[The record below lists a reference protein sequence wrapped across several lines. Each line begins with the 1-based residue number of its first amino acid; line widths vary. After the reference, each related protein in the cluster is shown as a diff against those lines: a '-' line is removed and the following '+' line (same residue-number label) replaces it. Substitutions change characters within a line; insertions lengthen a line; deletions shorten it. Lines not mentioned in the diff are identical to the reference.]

1 MGRKKIRDAVPV
13 GSILDDVFH
22 RMGLKPALSR
32 QNIIYLWPKLVNSAV
47 ARHAVAEKIVGSTL
61 HVVVDSSVWMN
72 ELAAIKDVLLGKV
85 NSCLKSSA
93 APITDIRFF
102 QRSSLK
108 RSGTRTTPRVNR
120 ELSDDDLR
128 MIRGALEPVKD
139 EALRTI
145 LKELLEKDRRLK
157 LRGRDPG

>member
-1 MGRKKIRDAVPV
+1 MSRKKIKDAVPV

-32 QNIIYLWPKLVNSAV
+32 QSIVYLWPKIVNSAV

-61 HVVVDSSVWMN
+61 HVAVDSSVWMN

-85 NSCLKSSA
+85 NSCLEASA
-93 APITDIRFF
+93 TPITDIRFF
-102 QRSSLK
+102 QRSYLR
-108 RSGTRTTPRVNR
+108 RSPTRTSPRVYPQ
-120 ELSDDDLR
+120 LTDDDLR

-139 EALRTI
+139 EALRTV
-145 LKELLEKDRRLK
+145 LKEILEKDRRLK
-157 LRGRDPG
+157 LRGREPI